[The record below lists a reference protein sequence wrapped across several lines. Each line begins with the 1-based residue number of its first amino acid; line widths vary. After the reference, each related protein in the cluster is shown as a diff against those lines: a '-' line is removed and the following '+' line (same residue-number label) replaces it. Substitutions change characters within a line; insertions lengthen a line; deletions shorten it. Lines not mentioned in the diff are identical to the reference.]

1 MDRACGMEKDWRK
14 KMKMI
19 LKDWKS
25 KFHFGFDAEGF
36 PGPLGV
42 NGIIIFIMILPAYLR
57 GKAEKEVI
65 YGLISVFFLNLTVR
79 LNQLFGIRFSTIYY
93 LLPLQKEQ
101 KDGLVKKNY
110 WARVIVFTVS
120 SLPVM
125 IVGKILFTMNWICLF
140 SLFFTILSL
149 HLCEGLRIGTGWKE
163 LCGFSHVIVFF
174 FSLFFVLIIT
184 DISTDHDFSKSGWI
198 LLLLYGGIQ
207 LIATIRILWVKYRL
221 CTKWHGYEEE
231 EI

>member
-1 MDRACGMEKDWRK
+1 
-14 KMKMI
+14 MKMI

-36 PGPLGV
+36 PGPQGV
-42 NGIIIFIMILPAYLR
+42 TGIIIFFMILTVYLWENV
-57 GKAEKEVI
+57 EKEEI
-65 YGLISVFFLNLTVR
+65 YGLISVFFVYLTVR

-120 SLPVM
+120 LLPVM
-125 IVGKILFTMNWICLF
+125 IVGKILFTMNWIYFF

-149 HLCEGLRIGTGWKE
+149 HLCEGLRIGAGWKE
-163 LCGFSHVIVFF
+163 LCGVSHVIVFF

>member
-1 MDRACGMEKDWRK
+1 
-14 KMKMI
+14 MKMI

-36 PGPLGV
+36 PGGPQGV
-42 NGIIIFIMILPAYLR
+42 YGIIIFIMILTAYLR
-57 GKAEKEVI
+57 GKAEKEEI
-65 YGLISVFFLNLTVR
+65 YVLISELFLILTVR

-120 SLPVM
+120 LLPVM
-125 IVGKILFTMNWICLF
+125 IVGKILFTMNWICFF

-149 HLCEGLRIGTGWKE
+149 HLCEGLRIGAGWKE
-163 LCGFSHVIVFF
+163 LCGVSHVIVFF

-184 DISTDHDFSKSGWI
+184 DISTDNDFSKSRWI

>member
-1 MDRACGMEKDWRK
+1 
-14 KMKMI
+14 MKMI

-42 NGIIIFIMILPAYLR
+42 YGIILFIMILTVYLR
-57 GKAEKEVI
+57 GKAEKEEI
-65 YGLISVFFLNLTVR
+65 YVLISVFFLNLTVR

-163 LCGFSHVIVFF
+163 LCGFSHVIVLF
-174 FSLFFVLIIT
+174 FSLFFVKIIT
-184 DISTDHDFSKSGWI
+184 DISTDNDFSKSRWI